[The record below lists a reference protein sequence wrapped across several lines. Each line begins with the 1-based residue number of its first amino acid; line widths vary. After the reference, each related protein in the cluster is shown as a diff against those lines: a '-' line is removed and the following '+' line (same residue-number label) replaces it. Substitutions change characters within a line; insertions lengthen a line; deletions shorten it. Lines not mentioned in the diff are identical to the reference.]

1 MQDRLFYI
9 GGEWLTYEQAHRLGY
24 TILPPKILTLY
35 TQDYSPKRVR
45 KDIATNQFYDADN
58 LEWIDDFYDLGL
70 FLFIETT
77 ECYTGERKLYY
88 NGYTDHSN
96 SNTVSHI
103 LFDGTITDLN
113 HLYLHNGITL
123 YKCANTILDDTDN
136 PVVWYDS
143 KTNKYF
149 DNRDGRHY
157 WVDNIS
163 DTKVEM
169 FNSISSIGKCIYEDT
184 ENECF
189 YDGQSLISY
198 DDFYSYNFNGIIRE
212 VKHAYYSLDPST
224 VVDCYYDSYSDEYCI
239 PNVTLEWVP
248 TVALESLGWVIFDDY
263 AEFWLCQTPLYL
275 LWKYKASTATLS
287 FVNTLHPELDID
299 LPDPII
305 SEVGS
310 SILLPSMSGVYED
323 SLHHK
328 YTPTSWNIGEFG
340 STFVLTNDTA
350 ANLILDAVTATV
362 SFTNTMFHEADIDLP
377 DSITVNTG
385 ETIRLPVVF
394 GSYKDSN
401 DIKWTASSWSEGNF
415 DSVYTVTDDIS
426 IDLVWE
432 QIATY
437 NVVDD
442 SGVIVHSGQ
451 SVIYTAPVNVYVQ
464 DQPLITYG
472 NIDSIVC
479 DSHEL
484 VYARIDPVIQ
494 TAPHLIISSS
504 EAIPPADLVIYNED
518 TGEISSSIFKKNVVT
533 FSTSHL
539 IVGNPNTE
547 IIFGDTSL
555 ITLDNALE
563 DIVIAQTDHI
573 TTNDSDLQTVLVA
586 ELPTVSTSGDFGDY
600 NILTANTSGG
610 STTLSPSDS
619 WVPYIGGT
627 TNTAN
632 YNNSFTYATV
642 VAYDSNLNEVDRT
655 SLGYF
660 NTNPNLGWKNIGT
673 SSIEVRQAKVAVC
686 HSNNVEVVTVYN
698 TSGTAYNAFKYT
710 EDDTDYYYV
719 IDEIHASWTDD
730 LASIGYSNVYLP
742 RVFSYTGT
750 QTSSSISPGASF
762 DTELAWDASK
772 LYIGET
778 NDGQGN
784 ITRYGWKAEENEPLP
799 HVFSYTNTQ
808 TTTSVA
814 AGESFDTGLEWDSSK
829 LYIGETNDG
838 HGNVTRYGWE
848 VEEGEPVSVQTAF
861 PNVANNSQSLPM
873 VGDGVVYTYT
883 LFDENGNW
891 LSASNDY
898 VLVGYHETVSGPLL
912 SLEGTGVYLLK
923 DTMYGRMKITSNGAM
938 RVSIQCIEYTVS

>member
-35 TQDYSPKRVR
+35 TQYNSPKRIR

-58 LEWIDDFYDLGL
+58 LEWIDDFHTLGL

-77 ECYTGERKLYY
+77 ECYTGERKLYH

-113 HLYLHNGITL
+113 YLYLHNGITL
-123 YKCANTILDDTDN
+123 YKCTNTILDDIGN

-149 DNRDGRHY
+149 DNRDNRHY

-169 FNSISSIGKCIYEDT
+169 FNSMSSVGKYIYEDT
-184 ENECF
+184 ENECL

-212 VKHAYYSLDPST
+212 VKHAYSTLDPSN

-287 FVNTLHPELDID
+287 FVNTSHPELDID

-328 YTPTSWNIGEFG
+328 YTPASWSIGEFG
-340 STFVLTNDTA
+340 STFVLTNDA
-350 ANLILDAVTATV
+350 VADLILDAVTATV
-362 SFTNTMFHEADIDLP
+362 SFTNITFPEADIDLP
-377 DSITVNTG
+377 DSVTVNTG
-385 ETIRLPVVF
+385 ETIRLPTVF

-401 DIKWTASSWSEGNF
+401 DIKWATSSWSEGNF

-426 IDLVWE
+426 IDLVWL
-432 QIATY
+432 QVSTY

-442 SGVIVHSGQ
+442 LGVIVHSAQ
-451 SVIYTAPVNVYVQ
+451 SVVYTAKIDNCIQ
-464 DQPLITYG
+464 DQPLIMYG
-472 NIDSIVC
+472 NVGLITC

-494 TAPHLIISSS
+494 TAPRLVISSG

-518 TGEISSSIFKKNVVT
+518 TGEINSSIFKKNVVT

-539 IVGNPNTE
+539 IVDNPNSE
-547 IIFGDTSL
+547 IAFGDTSF
-555 ITLDNALE
+555 ITLDNVLE
-563 DIVIAQTDHI
+563 DIVIAQTDHFTI
-573 TTNDSDLQTVLVA
+573 DNSDLQTILVA
-586 ELPTVSTSGDFGDY
+586 ELPTVSTSGDFGNY

-610 STTLSPSDS
+610 STTLSPGDS
-619 WVPYIGGT
+619 CIPYIGGT

-632 YNNSFTYATV
+632 YNSSFTYATV

-660 NTNPNLGWKNIGT
+660 NTNPNLGWRNIGA
-673 SSIEVRQAKVAVC
+673 SAIEVRQAKVAVC
-686 HSNNVEVVTVYN
+686 HYTVDVITVYN
-698 TSGTAYNAFKYT
+698 ESGIAYNAFKYT
-710 EDDTDYYYV
+710 NDSTDYYYV
-719 IDEIHASWTDD
+719 LDNLHASWTDD
-730 LASIGYSNVYLP
+730 IASIGYSKIRLP
-742 RVFSYTGT
+742 QVFSYTDI
-750 QTSSSISPGASF
+750 QASSSISPDESF
-762 DTELAWDASK
+762 DTGLAWDANK

-778 NDGQGN
+778 NDVQGN
-784 ITRYGWKAEENEPLP
+784 LTRYGWRVEEGESLP

-808 TTTSVA
+808 TAASVA

-829 LYIGETNDG
+829 LYIGETNDE
-838 HGNVTRYGWE
+838 HGNITRYGWE
-848 VEEGEPVSVQTAF
+848 ST
-861 PNVANNSQSLPM
+861 
-873 VGDGVVYTYT
+873 T
-883 LFDENGNW
+883 
-891 LSASNDY
+891 
-898 VLVGYHETVSGPLL
+898 
-912 SLEGTGVYLLK
+912 
-923 DTMYGRMKITSNGAM
+923 
-938 RVSIQCIEYTVS
+938 